1 MTDISSGVSKP
12 ATSRLG
18 SSRARWHAVS
28 ASYLGWA
35 LDAFDFFS
43 VVFLINIL
51 AARFRVSKADIVWAL
66 TATLAM
72 RPAGAF
78 VFGLVTD
85 RFGRRKSLI
94 AVVVFF
100 SVIEFACGFAPSYAV
115 FLLLRCLYGIGMGGE
130 WGAGAS
136 LSLESVPVRWRGLV
150 SGFVQGGYS
159 LGYLLASLAAHFL
172 LPSGG
177 WRWMFW
183 TGAAAGAALPF
194 YIWISVPE
202 PEAWKQHRAPSLGAI
217 LHSTFAKPKV
227 FLYLVLLMSLM
238 MFLSHG
244 TQDLYPDFLETAHRI
259 SVSAVS
265 NIAMLYNVG
274 AILGAIIF
282 GYLSEKL
289 GRRRG
294 ITAALILCVASIP
307 AWSFGSSRAVLAAGA
322 FLMQV
327 GVQGAWGIVPAHLLE
342 LSPDSA
348 RGLMPG
354 FVYQLG
360 ILVAAPT
367 NTIEYALRDCFGYSW
382 ALALFEGVTILLLL
396 AVVERGPEHRG
407 RNFLR
412 ESSPSLDE
420 RHGSD

>member
-1 MTDISSGVSKP
+1 MMDTSSGVSKP
-12 ATSRLG
+12 AASQAGGAL
-18 SSRARWHAVS
+18 ARWHAVS

-35 LDAFDFFS
+35 LDAFDFFT
-43 VVFLINIL
+43 VVFLIDIL
-51 AARFRVSKADIVWAL
+51 AAHFRVSKADIVWAL

-72 RPAGAF
+72 RPVGAF
-78 VFGLVTD
+78 LFGLITD
-85 RFGRRKSLI
+85 RYGRRKSLI

-100 SVIEFACGFAPSYAV
+100 SLIELACGFAPNYAV
-115 FLLLRCLYGIGMGGE
+115 FLLFRCLYGIGMGGE

-136 LSLESVPVRWRGLV
+136 LSMESVPARWRGLV

-159 LGYLLASLAAHFL
+159 LGYLLASVAAHFV
-172 LPSGG
+172 LPYAG

-183 TGAAAGAALPF
+183 TGAAAGAALPL

-202 PEAWKQHRAPSLGAI
+202 PEAWKQHRAPSLRAI
-217 LHSTFAKPKV
+217 VRTTFAKPKT
-227 FLYLVLLMSLM
+227 FIYLIVLMTLM

-244 TQDLYPDFLETAHRI
+244 TQDLYPDFLETAHKI
-259 SVSAVS
+259 PASAVS
-265 NIAMLYNVG
+265 NIAILYNVG

-294 ITAALILCVASIP
+294 ITAALLLCIVSMP
-307 AWSFGSSRAVLAAGA
+307 AWSFGGSWAVLTVGA

-327 GVQGAWGIVPAHLLE
+327 GVQGTWGIVPAHLLE

-367 NTIEYALRDCFGYSW
+367 NTIEYALRDSVGYSW
-382 ALALFEGVTILLLL
+382 ALTLFEGVTILLLL
-396 AVVERGPEHRG
+396 AVVERGPERRG
-407 RNFLR
+407 REFLTGV
-412 ESSPSLDE
+412 S
-420 RHGSD
+420 G

>member
-1 MTDISSGVSKP
+1 MKERSSGVSKLAGSP
-12 ATSRLG
+12 AALPGT
-18 SSRARWHAVS
+18 RWHAVS

-35 LDAFDFFS
+35 LDAFDFFT
-43 VVFLINIL
+43 VVFLIGIL
-51 AARFRVSKADIVWAL
+51 AAHFHVSKADIVWAL

-78 VFGLVTD
+78 LFGLITD
-85 RFGRRKSLI
+85 RYGRRKSLI
-94 AVVVFF
+94 AVVIFF
-100 SVIEFACGFAPSYAV
+100 SLIELACSFAPDYTW

-136 LSLESVPVRWRGLV
+136 LSLESVPARWRGLV

-159 LGYLLASLAAHFL
+159 LGYLLASAAAHFV
-172 LPSGG
+172 LPAAG
-177 WRWMFW
+177 WRAMFW
-183 TGAAAGAALPF
+183 VGAAAGAALPF
-194 YIWISVPE
+194 YIWVSVPE
-202 PEAWKQHRAPSLGAI
+202 PEAWKQHRAPSLRAI
-217 LHSTFAKPKV
+217 VRTTFARPKT

-244 TQDLYPDFLETAHRI
+244 TQDLYPDFLETAHKL
-259 SVSAVS
+259 SAAAVS
-265 NIAMLYNVG
+265 NIAILYNLG
-274 AILGAIIF
+274 AILGAVIF

-294 ITAALILCVASIP
+294 ITVALVLCIASMP
-307 AWSFGSSRAVLAAGA
+307 AWAFGGSWVVLTAGA

-367 NTIEYALRDCFGYSW
+367 NTIEYALRDSLGYGW
-382 ALALFEGVTILLLL
+382 ALTLFEGITILFLL
-396 AVVERGPEHRG
+396 AVVERGPERRG
-407 RNFLR
+407 REFLQ
-412 ESSPSLDE
+412 EPLPPSQA
-420 RHGSD
+420 RAT